1 MRQILVATV
10 IVLGGLAPGAM
21 PCRALA
27 QGFDVPREG
36 VFYVEAKPAYA
47 FKATLAED
55 WICPN
60 VGEGTLH
67 VYAPVLPE
75 LPGQAKVSTRLF
87 VAGNDTLKAEEV
99 TEGSVNKRPM
109 LALHMKSDQLSL
121 KSGVALRLVYEGTL
135 CARTLKRGK
144 PPKEVP
150 ELTKEERR
158 QYLMTSVTMD
168 HDDPEFLRWMG
179 DQGLKRRKDEQ
190 AMAFAHRVFAHFV
203 NEAKYGG
210 DTGSYEAR
218 RPSRVCMSFANDCG
232 GLALLYVAVMRANDV
247 PARTLFG
254 RWAIRQTDN
263 YGQTHVTAEFFVD
276 KSGWVPV
283 DIAGS
288 LGHKSKDPNALF
300 GNTDGQFLAF
310 HVDTDLEPSKGF
322 HHAWAQYLLIQW
334 AGAGDFGKDQRVE
347 SKWEVT
353 RKTPADIAAE
363 EKIARKARQEAEARA
378 LREAKEAEA
387 ARRKRERAAAE
398 QLEKDEEYAAAQ
410 VRYAKKLIDQG
421 DPKTAKERLQKI
433 VKDYPDT
440 KAAPEARELL
450 DKLK

>member
-1 MRQILVATV
+1 MRQIVVALV
-10 IVLGGLAPGAM
+10 IVLGGLAPGAS
-21 PCRALA
+21 PDRALA
-27 QGFDVPREG
+27 LGFDVPRDRM
-36 VFYVEAKPAYA
+36 FYVEATPAYA

-55 WICPN
+55 WTFPN
-60 VGEGTLH
+60 AGEGTLH

-99 TEGSVNKRPM
+99 SEGSVSKRPM

-121 KSGVALRLVYEGTL
+121 KSGVPLRLVYEGTL

-144 PPKEVP
+144 PPTGVP
-150 ELTKEERR
+150 ELTEEERR
-158 QYLMTSVTMD
+158 RYLMTSATMD
-168 HDDPEFLRWMG
+168 HNDPEFLRWMG

-190 AMAFAHRVFAHFV
+190 AMAFAHRVFDHFV
-203 NEAKYGG
+203 KEATYGG
-210 DTGSYEAR
+210 DTGGYEAR
-218 RPSRVCMSFANDCG
+218 RPSRVCKSFANDCG
-232 GLALLYVAVMRANDV
+232 GLSLLYVAVMRANDV

-263 YGQTHVTAEFFVD
+263 YGQYHVMAEFFVD

-288 LGHKSKDPNALF
+288 LVHKPKDPNALF

-310 HVDTDLEPSKGF
+310 HVDTDLEPSQGC
-322 HHAWAQYLLIQW
+322 HHAWAQYLLLQW
-334 AGAGDFGKDQRVE
+334 AGAGDFGKDQRGE
-347 SKWEVT
+347 SKWNVT
-353 RKTPADIAAE
+353 RKTPAEVAAE
-363 EKIARKARQEAEARA
+363 EEIARKARQQAEARA

-398 QLEKDEEYAAAQ
+398 QREKDEEFAAAQ
-410 VRYAKKLIDQG
+410 VRYAKKLIDRG
-421 DPKTAKERLQKI
+421 DPTTAKERLQK
-433 VKDYPDT
+433 VLKEYPDT